1 MVLLANQQSVLSST
15 LAACL
20 RIVTI
25 DIGGF
30 LRMLRS
36 EYHRHR
42 QKSTATAAVTS
53 LHRAHM
59 SDVTL
64 FVATKL
70 LMYQRLRGL
79 INSAHAASLHVR
91 GHDRQLMA

>member
-1 MVLLANQQSVLSST
+1 
-15 LAACL
+15 
-20 RIVTI
+20 
-25 DIGGF
+25 
-30 LRMLRS
+30 MLRS

-42 QKSTATAAVTS
+42 QKSTATAAVTAYS
-53 LHRAHM
+53 LHRAHV

-64 FVATKL
+64 FAATKR
-70 LMYQRLRGL
+70 LMYHRLRGL